1 MRGGEAAV
9 REVLKTNN
17 PVLLDYARVLL
28 ADAGIEAVVFD
39 THASVM
45 DGSLGILPRRLMVP
59 DGQHLHAETLLRDGL
74 SAGPGGEFP
83 ESGDP
88 DGDRFLGG
96 RIMVHQPENGFRSG
110 LDAVMLAAAVP
121 ARAGE
126 TALELGAGAGVAS
139 LCLAARVPGVAIT
152 GWEIDPALADIAT
165 SNAHAN
171 GLAVT
176 FVTADVFAPPAELK
190 RDYDHVFCNP
200 PFHGDDGASSPDAGR
215 ALALQDKGK
224 LGDWLTAGL
233 KRTVSNGS
241 FTAIIRAG
249 RLGEALAA
257 LPQTGVRVFPLWP
270 KQGVSAKRLILQVW
284 KGSRAPLE
292 TAHGL
297 VLHEADG
304 SYTEAADD
312 VLRGG
317 KGLEF

>member
-1 MRGGEAAV
+1 M

-28 ADAGIEAVVFD
+28 ADAGIEAIVFD
-39 THASVM
+39 THTSVIE
-45 DGSLGILPRRLMVP
+45 GSLGILPRRLMVP
-59 DGQHLHAETLLRDGL
+59 DAQHSRAETILREGL
-74 SAGPGGEFP
+74 AEGSAAGVQET
-83 ESGDP
+83 E
-88 DGDRFLGG
+88 DRFLGG
-96 RIMVHQPENGFRSG
+96 RIAVHQPESGFRSG

-121 ARAGE
+121 ARAGD
-126 TALELGAGAGVAS
+126 TALELGAGAGAAS
-139 LCLAARVPGVAIT
+139 LCLAARVPGCRVT

-171 GLAVT
+171 GLDVA
-176 FVTADVFAPPAELK
+176 FVTADVFAPPSAF
-190 RDYDHVFCNP
+190 RCDYDHVFCNP

-215 ALALQDKGK
+215 ALALQDKGR
-224 LGDWLTAGL
+224 LGDWLAAGL

-241 FTAIIRAG
+241 FTAIIRAD

-257 LPQTGVRVFPLWP
+257 LPLAGVRVFPLWP
-270 KQGVSAKRLILQVW
+270 KHGVSAKRLILQVR

-292 TAHGL
+292 TLHGL

-312 VLRGG
+312 ILRGG
-317 KGLEF
+317 EGLEF